1 MTRIGI
7 LVLLATILM
16 GFIHL
21 SWDYTGMDSVH
32 DRINKLQME
41 LNKLRRELQIEGI
54 LPYDEEDDYW
64 KSYDESTNPCVESIH
79 QCL

>member
-7 LVLLATILM
+7 LVLIATIIIV
-16 GFIHL
+16 FIHL

-54 LPYDEEDDYW
+54 LPYDEEDDYL
-64 KSYDESTNPCVESIH
+64 KSYYESTNPCVESIH
-79 QCL
+79 QCI

>member
-16 GFIHL
+16 GFVHL
-21 SWDYTGMDSVH
+21 SWNYSGIDSLQERMD
-32 DRINKLQME
+32 RLQSE
-41 LNKLRRELQIEGI
+41 LDKLRRDLQIEGI
-54 LPYDEEDDYW
+54 LPYDEEEDYW
-64 KSYDESTNPCVESIH
+64 KSYDESINPCIESIH